1 MIFRTLCFILQ
12 RMKTE
17 DNHGVSGKVLASL
30 ISVVGLSLVWVVVWA
45 NLPTKDE
52 LWSGQSVVHKIDA
65 STVPELD
72 LTIPGI
78 PSNGQSGMSPLK
90 GVDQSKSTGT
100 TSTSSQTDRFSVPM
114 EGRAKQV
121 VEVKCD
127 AEMQR
132 ICPNS
137 LAEDERQQ
145 CVARRITQ
153 LSSPCQ
159 RIVRQRIV
167 RWKEAEGYKLAC
179 MDDVRRVCGRVEPGE
194 GRILSCLQEHE
205 QDLSENCYLS
215 LPKGQLLLRN

>member
-1 MIFRTLCFILQ
+1 
-12 RMKTE
+12 MKTE

-45 NLPTKDE
+45 NLPTKDK
-52 LWSGQSVVHKIDA
+52 LWSGQSVVRKIDA

-72 LTIPGI
+72 LTIPGT
-78 PSNGQSGMSPLK
+78 PSNGQSGISPPK
-90 GVDQSKSTGT
+90 GVDQFKSTGT
-100 TSTSSQTDRFSVPM
+100 TSTSNQTDRFSVPM

-121 VEVKCD
+121 VEVKCE
-127 AEMQR
+127 AETQR

-153 LSSPCQ
+153 LPSPCQ
-159 RIVRQRIV
+159 QIVRQRIV

-179 MDDVRRVCGRVEPGE
+179 MDDVKRVCARVEPGE